1 MLCNTVE
8 TGWES
13 AMRKLPALSAMK
25 VFEVVGQTRS
35 FTRAAARLNL
45 TQSAV
50 SRQVRNLEEQLGEP
64 LLVRR
69 HHDLELTPA
78 GAALFATLQ
87 HAFHSVELAVRG
99 IVEKSARNRLRINV
113 PPTFAKRWLMP
124 RLGRLRDTM
133 PDVEISIGTE
143 LQDSL
148 AERSLLDCA
157 IRFGDGEW
165 PMLNARL
172 LMTERHIAVCAP
184 ALLKGDRHVSPIDF
198 SSLTFLHVLASADR
212 RYMTWQHWLDAAGLT
227 EIDTS
232 GGLEFD
238 LLDLVIEAA
247 CNGLGVAVVDR
258 FMVGEYLANGSLV
271 QLSDVEIEGHES
283 YWLVD
288 RAGQA
293 DSDAAKG
300 FRQWLFAE
308 LSLTGESNTARS
320 AG

>member
-1 MLCNTVE
+1 
-8 TGWES
+8 
-13 AMRKLPALSAMK
+13 MRKLPALSAMK

-35 FTRAAARLNL
+35 FTRAAAILNL

-69 HHDLELTPA
+69 HHDLELTAA
-78 GAALFATLQ
+78 GSVLFATLQ
-87 HAFHSVELAVRG
+87 QAFHSVELAVRG
-99 IVEKSARNRLRINV
+99 IVDKSARNRLRINV

-124 RLGRLRDTM
+124 RLGRLRAAL

-143 LQDSL
+143 LHDSL

-165 PMLNARL
+165 PMLDARL

-184 ALLKGDRHVSPIDF
+184 TLLEDRRNTPTIDF
-198 SSLTFLHVLASADR
+198 SGLTFLHVLASADR
-212 RYMTWQHWLDAAGLT
+212 RYMTWQHWLDAAGLADV
-227 EIDTS
+227 DTS

-258 FMVGEYLANGSLV
+258 SMVGAYLADGSLV

-293 DSDAAKG
+293 GSAHVEG
-300 FRQWLFAE
+300 FRRWLFTE
-308 LSLTGESNTARS
+308 LSLP
-320 AG
+320 AGAA

>member
-1 MLCNTVE
+1 
-8 TGWES
+8 
-13 AMRKLPALSAMK
+13 MRKLPALSAMK

-35 FTRAAARLNL
+35 FTKAAARLNL

-50 SRQVRNLEEQLGEP
+50 SRQVRNLEDQLGEP
-64 LLVRR
+64 LLIRR

-78 GAALFATLQ
+78 GVALFSTLQ

-99 IVEKSARNRLRINV
+99 IVDKSARNRLRINV

-124 RLGRLRDTM
+124 RMGRLRAAL
-133 PDVEISIGTE
+133 PDVGISIGTE
-143 LQDSL
+143 LRDSL

-165 PMLNARL
+165 PMLNAHL

-184 ALLKGDRHVSPIDF
+184 TLLGGRRDTSPMDF
-198 SSLTFLHVLASADR
+198 SDLTFLHVLASADR
-212 RYMTWQHWLDAAGLT
+212 RYMTWQHWLDAAGLAD
-227 EIDTS
+227 IDTS

-258 FMVGEYLANGSLV
+258 FMVDEYLADGRLV

-283 YWLVD
+283 YWLVE
-288 RAGQA
+288 RAGVA
-293 DSDAAKG
+293 GGNHLKA
-300 FRQWLFAE
+300 FRQWLFDE
-308 LSLTGESNTARS
+308 LSLTG
-320 AG
+320 AGL

>member
-1 MLCNTVE
+1 
-8 TGWES
+8 
-13 AMRKLPALSAMK
+13 MRKLPALSAMK

-35 FTRAAARLNL
+35 FTKAAARLNL

-69 HHDLELTPA
+69 HHDLELTAA

-87 HAFHSVELAVRG
+87 QAFHSVEQAVRG
-99 IVEKSARNRLRINV
+99 IVDKSARNRLRINV

-124 RLGRLRDTM
+124 RLGRLRTAL
-133 PDVEISIGTE
+133 PDVEISISTE
-143 LQDSL
+143 LRDSL

-165 PMLNARL
+165 PMLDARI

-184 ALLKGDRHVSPIDF
+184 QLLEGGRGAAPIDF
-198 SSLTFLHVLASADR
+198 SGLTFLHVLASADR
-212 RYMTWQHWLDAAGLT
+212 RYMTWQHWLDAAGLAD
-227 EIDTS
+227 IDTS

-258 FMVGEYLANGSLV
+258 WMVGEYLADGRLV

-288 RAGQA
+288 RAGQP
-293 DSDAAKG
+293 DSANVKG
-300 FRQWLFAE
+300 FKQWLLSE
-308 LSLTGESNTARS
+308 LSLPSGYA
-320 AG
+320 